1 LIKGNWRKRWLT
13 KSIKPR
19 KMGGQHGHKK
29 AGPKKS
35 HKSGLDSKYVKMPK
49 LKKAPENPFDKFAN
63 SKKKHEVINRR
74 VKGEDRNVGKA
85 RKNAI
90 ESRKNRLQQDYQSTK
105 KTNSFAD
112 RYVNTACACDTILWE
127 LRRSSVMTLAG
138 C

>member
-1 LIKGNWRKRWLT
+1 
-13 KSIKPR
+13 
-19 KMGGQHGHKK
+19 MGKQHGHKG
-29 AGPKKS
+29 AGPKKAF
-35 HKSGLDSKYVKMPK
+35 KTGPDNKFVKTPK

-105 KTNSFAD
+105 KTNTFAD
-112 RYVNTACACDTILWE
+112 RYQYTGFKLFSLQALK
-127 LRRSSVMTLAG
+127 L
-138 C
+138 

>member
-1 LIKGNWRKRWLT
+1 MAIPQYSVGTRQRNKENRRKQWRRKSRLLIN
-13 KSIKPR
+13 
-19 KMGGQHGHKK
+19 MGSQHGHKK

-35 HKSGLDSKYVKMPK
+35 HKSGGDSKYVKIPK

-112 RYVNTACACDTILWE
+112 RYINITCNTILWQ
-127 LRRSSVMTLAG
+127 R
-138 C
+138 

>member
-1 LIKGNWRKRWLT
+1 
-13 KSIKPR
+13 
-19 KMGGQHGHKK
+19 MGSQHGHKK

-35 HKSGLDSKYVKMPK
+35 HKSGPESKYVKMPK

-112 RYVNTACACDTILWE
+112 KYVKTACACDTILWE
-127 LRRSSVMTLAG
+127 LRHSSATSLAG

>member
-1 LIKGNWRKRWLT
+1 
-13 KSIKPR
+13 
-19 KMGGQHGHKK
+19 MGSQHGHKK

-35 HKSGLDSKYVKMPK
+35 LKSGSESKYVKIPK

-112 RYVNTACACDTILWE
+112 RYINITYYTILCE
-127 LRRSSVMTLAG
+127 VFPLLSSLRISAFFIEDLR
-138 C
+138 

>member
-1 LIKGNWRKRWLT
+1 
-13 KSIKPR
+13 
-19 KMGGQHGHKK
+19 MAGQHGHKK

-35 HKSGLDSKYVKMPK
+35 HKSGSENKYVKMPK

-112 RYVNTACACDTILWE
+112 R
-127 LRRSSVMTLAG
+127 
-138 C
+138 

>member
-1 LIKGNWRKRWLT
+1 
-13 KSIKPR
+13 
-19 KMGGQHGHKK
+19 MGSQHGHKK

-35 HKSGLDSKYVKMPK
+35 HKSGPDSKYVKIPK

-112 RYVNTACACDTILWE
+112 RYINITCNTIFWQ
-127 LRRSSVMTLAG
+127 RRHLSITYFYDLVAFPSLSGETWRL
-138 C
+138 